1 MFKQL
6 HDETDDLVTIIIEDR
21 SVRVPRTYNV
31 AAAVLSHSTGQTR
44 TTPISGA
51 PRAPY
56 CMMGVCFDCLMEID
70 GIPNRQAC
78 LVPVTEGMQ
87 IRRQEGA
94 RDVEL

>member
-1 MFKQL
+1 MFKRL
-6 HDETDDLVTIIIEDR
+6 HDETDELVTITIEDR
-21 SVRVPRTYNV
+21 PVRVPSTYNV
-31 AAAVLSHSTGQTR
+31 AAAVLSHSTGPTR
-44 TTPISGA
+44 TTSISGA

-78 LVPVTEGMQ
+78 LVPVAEGMQ

-94 RDVEL
+94 RDVKP